1 MLLKNRKALII
12 IIIPPLALY
21 NINVNWEWRQIK
33 YSFWFIIF
41 GHPPLG
47 NCPRTVAPHELLPRT
62 VTAGVPPPLA
72 PLLPHNFP
80 WVILPGKLFLDNC
93 PYEIPHKTVTLP
105 ELLSPRQ
112 LPLSSFLL
120 DSYLHEILHRASAPW
135 TFSPRTFFSEYFLP
149 EQLPLDNWVPMKS
162 LLEQV
167 STDFFPGKLPLNN
180 L

>member
-1 MLLKNRKALII
+1 METNKIFVLIYYI
-12 IIIPPLALY
+12 
-21 NINVNWEWRQIK
+21 RT
-33 YSFWFIIF
+33 F
-41 GHPPLG
+41 PLG
-47 NCPRTVAPHELLPRT
+47 QLPSDSCSPWTSSQNSYRRCPPTSS
-62 VTAGVPPPLA
+62 
-72 PLLPHNFP
+72 PLLPHNFS
-80 WVILPGKLFLDNC
+80 WVILPSKLFLDNC

-112 LPLSSFLL
+112 LPLSRFPL

-167 STDFFPGKLPLNN
+167 STDFFTGKLPLNN